1 MSRRNP
7 FERMAQM
14 EEMLN
19 RIRRSML
26 RSDPFSTAPQLES
39 GSETEISPETRSEM
53 NLTVDPVEDGYIVTA
68 DLPGFEKDEIDLR
81 FDDGMLSI
89 RGVHDTSEETTEEG
103 MISRRSQQR
112 QAHKQVR
119 LPTGI
124 DEDAISAA
132 YRNGVLEVQL
142 PTLDDEGEE
151 DSSRIEI
158 D

>member
-1 MSRRNP
+1 
-7 FERMAQM
+7 MAQM
-14 EEMLN
+14 EEIIDRM
-19 RIRRSML
+19 RRSML
-26 RSDPFSTAPQLES
+26 RSEPFSTTPRLES
-39 GSETEISPETRSEM
+39 GSETELRPATHSET

-112 QAHKQVR
+112 QVHKQVR

-142 PTLDDEGEE
+142 PALDDEEAE
-151 DSSRIEI
+151 DSSRIDI

>member
-1 MSRRNP
+1 
-7 FERMAQM
+7 M

-19 RIRRSML
+19 RMRRSLL
-26 RSDPFSTAPQLES
+26 RSEPLSTAPQLES
-39 GSETEISPETRSEM
+39 GSETEVPGIRSEM

-103 MISRRSQQR
+103 MHSRRSQQR
-112 QAHKQVR
+112 KVHKQVR

-142 PTLDDEGEE
+142 PTLDDEEE
-151 DSSRIEI
+151 EGSSRIDI